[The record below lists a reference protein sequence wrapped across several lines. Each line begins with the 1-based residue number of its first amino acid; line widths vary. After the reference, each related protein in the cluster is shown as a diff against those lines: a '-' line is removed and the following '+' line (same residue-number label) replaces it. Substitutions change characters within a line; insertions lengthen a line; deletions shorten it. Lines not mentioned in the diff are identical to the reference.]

1 MVERGKVAF
10 SLGKR
15 APAPAQPK
23 AAPRAFADDDE
34 PEVMAPA
41 PSAAPPMSKAARKQ
55 HEEAEKLDPSAFDY
69 DGVYDKMKAVE
80 RQMKAASKEADKERK
95 SKYMDKFM
103 QAAEVRERDR
113 LRAES
118 KMIQRER
125 AAEGDAYAGK
135 EAFVT
140 SAYKE
145 QQEELRR
152 AEEEERIAEA
162 RERQKSRGVAS
173 FHQRMLKE
181 ESERRQK
188 ALEALER
195 GERVVEE
202 ALRSPDW
209 RAYLRRHG
217 RMCLQ
222 FGYSDSGRYI
232 GQVPASHLIE
242 RLKLRVADLAAFDAF
257 LNGELRTL
265 PGVQRVETLL
275 AVATVKE
282 TAILPVAP
290 ATEE

>member
-23 AAPRAFADDDE
+23 AAPRAFDDDD
-34 PEVMAPA
+34 APDVSGVL
-41 PSAAPPMSKAARKQ
+41 PSTAPPMSKAARKQ

-80 RQMKAASKEADKERK
+80 RQMKAATKEADKDRK

-162 RERQKSRGVAS
+162 RQRQKSRGVAS

-195 GERVVEE
+195 GEIPEEE
-202 ALRSPDW
+202 APSKEISDKERAAQAEAQGKHVELNEENQIVDKRALLVGGLNVLKRKEPQEPRDLSPPASSRAKRSQAMEEELLAKVLGSD
-209 RAYLRRHG
+209 A
-217 RMCLQ
+217 
-222 FGYSDSGRYI
+222 SDS
-232 GQVPASHLIE
+232 
-242 RLKLRVADLAAFDAF
+242 
-257 LNGELRTL
+257 
-265 PGVQRVETLL
+265 
-275 AVATVKE
+275 
-282 TAILPVAP
+282 
-290 ATEE
+290 

>member
-34 PEVMAPA
+34 PEVPGLA
-41 PSAAPPMSKAARKQ
+41 PSTAPPMSKAARKQ

-80 RQMKAASKEADKERK
+80 RQMKAASKEADKDRK

-113 LRAES
+113 LRAEF

-195 GERVVEE
+195 GEIPQEE
-202 ALRSPDW
+202 APSKEITDQERAAQAEAQGKHVELNEENQIVDKRALLVGGLNVLKRKEPQEPRDTSPPASSRAKRSQAMEEELLAKLLGSD
-209 RAYLRRHG
+209 A
-217 RMCLQ
+217 
-222 FGYSDSGRYI
+222 SDS
-232 GQVPASHLIE
+232 
-242 RLKLRVADLAAFDAF
+242 
-257 LNGELRTL
+257 
-265 PGVQRVETLL
+265 
-275 AVATVKE
+275 
-282 TAILPVAP
+282 
-290 ATEE
+290 